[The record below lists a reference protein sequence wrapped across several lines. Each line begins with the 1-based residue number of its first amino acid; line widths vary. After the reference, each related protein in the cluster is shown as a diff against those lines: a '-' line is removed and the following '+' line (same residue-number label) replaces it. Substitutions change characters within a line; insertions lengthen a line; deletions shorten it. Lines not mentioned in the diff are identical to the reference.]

1 MAWNEPGGGNRDPWS
16 GGPGKNQGPPDLDEV
31 WRKFQDRVRQMFGG
45 KPPRRGDGE
54 SDGGRGGGSL
64 IGIGVLAV
72 ILLVVWALSGI
83 YIVQEGTRG
92 VVLRFG
98 KYIDTTDPGIHWRIP
113 YPVDEVRIVDIGTV
127 RTVEVGYEV
136 LPGGRV
142 RERLNEALML
152 TQDENIV
159 NVHLAV
165 HYQVSDPVQY
175 LFNFRDP
182 DGTMKALA
190 ESAIR
195 EMVGQHPLDYVL
207 TEGRE
212 KVAASAQEL
221 MQAVLEEYKAG
232 LVVNRVAVQDVQPP
246 EEVQGAFADAIR
258 AREDEQRFI
267 NEAHAYSNEVV
278 PRAKG
283 EARRLLEEAEAYRAR
298 VVARAE
304 GESDRFLALL
314 QEYRAAP
321 QVMRE
326 RLYLDAIEQVLQ
338 RSSKILVDVENGQ
351 PLMYLPLDK
360 LMNEE
365 SRSSRA
371 QSAAPSASQQPNSS
385 PPARSSQPSGDRQ
398 GLRLRETR

>member
-1 MAWNEPGGGNRDPWS
+1 
-16 GGPGKNQGPPDLDEV
+16 
-31 WRKFQDRVRQMFGG
+31 
-45 KPPRRGDGE
+45 
-54 SDGGRGGGSL
+54 
-64 IGIGVLAV
+64 
-72 ILLVVWALSGI
+72 
-83 YIVQEGTRG
+83 
-92 VVLRFG
+92 
-98 KYIDTTDPGIHWRIP
+98 
-113 YPVDEVRIVDIGTV
+113 
-127 RTVEVGYEV
+127 GYEV

-207 TEGRE
+207 TEGRG

-278 PRAKG
+278 
-283 EARRLLEEAEAYRAR
+283 
-298 VVARAE
+298 
-304 GESDRFLALL
+304 
-314 QEYRAAP
+314 
-321 QVMRE
+321 
-326 RLYLDAIEQVLQ
+326 
-338 RSSKILVDVENGQ
+338 
-351 PLMYLPLDK
+351 
-360 LMNEE
+360 
-365 SRSSRA
+365 
-371 QSAAPSASQQPNSS
+371 
-385 PPARSSQPSGDRQ
+385 
-398 GLRLRETR
+398 